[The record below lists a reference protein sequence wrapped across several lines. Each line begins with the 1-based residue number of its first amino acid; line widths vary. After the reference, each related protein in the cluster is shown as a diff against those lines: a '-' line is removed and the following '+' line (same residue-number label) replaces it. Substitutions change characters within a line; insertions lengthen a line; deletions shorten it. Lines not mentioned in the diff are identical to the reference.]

1 MQRIGQ
7 KTGDMVNQ
15 AGRNAR
21 TFEAVLV
28 RQCAPTLAGMKPGNI
43 FCVKPP
49 VPETVR
55 QRVKMWDERLN
66 PFGLSIQILL
76 ERAGSGSMIVYVY
89 RRELLQKVL
98 FNCDSQQF
106 LEKIGYEKA
115 DLDGMLKQ
123 LAYRLQTQSEFPHEI
138 GVFLGYPLRDVI
150 GFIEN
155 RGRNFTCCGFWKSY
169 SDPAEIQACFACYR
183 RCVHTYVK
191 LFEQGIPLEK
201 LAAPA

>member
-1 MQRIGQ
+1 
-7 KTGDMVNQ
+7 MVNQ
-15 AGRNAR
+15 ATSISR

-28 RQCAPTLAGMKPGNI
+28 RHCASTLAGMKPGSI

-49 VPETVR
+49 APEAVR
-55 QRVKMWDERLN
+55 QQVKMWNEQLA

-76 ERAGSGSMIVYVY
+76 ERPGSGSMIVYVY
-89 RRELLQKVL
+89 RRNLLEKALSDCDCQRFLKKTG
-98 FNCDSQQF
+98 CDS
-106 LEKIGYEKA
+106 A
-115 DLDGMLKQ
+115 DLDGMLTQ
-123 LAYRLQTQSEFPHEI
+123 LAYRLQTRSEFPHEI

-183 RCVHTYVK
+183 KCIHTYVT
-191 LFEQGIPLEK
+191 LFEQGMPPEK
-201 LAAPA
+201 LAVPA

>member
-1 MQRIGQ
+1 
-7 KTGDMVNQ
+7 MVNQ
-15 AGRNAR
+15 AASSSR

-28 RQCAPTLAGMKPGNI
+28 RHCAPTLAGLKPGSI

-49 VPETVR
+49 APEVVR
-55 QRVKMWDERLN
+55 HQVKMWNEQLA

-76 ERAGSGSMIVYVY
+76 ERPGSGSMIVYVY
-89 RRELLQKVL
+89 RRNLLEKAL
-98 FNCDSQQF
+98 SDCDCQHF
-106 LEKIGYEKA
+106 LEKTGYEKV
-115 DLDGMLKQ
+115 DVDGMLTQ

-155 RGRNFTCCGFWKSY
+155 HGQNFTCCGFWKSY
-169 SDPAEIQACFACYR
+169 SDPAEIQSCFDCYR
-183 RCVHTYVK
+183 RCINTYVK

-201 LAAPA
+201 LAVPA